1 MSAAMAYTAGVHR
14 LIYSRG
20 PCYSHPLTCC
30 EAMANEGSSF
40 QATLENEISVW
51 VQMPVWFI
59 LAIAEIL
66 GYATISEIAY
76 EQALKGMKSVVQ
88 AVTQLTVGLAAV
100 LGIALSP
107 ITKDPTLVVLYSVIA
122 GLTVVAAFPFWLDFR
137 TLDVGP

>member
-1 MSAAMAYTAGVHR
+1 LNMLFSTQFHLAYIQIMSNLISQAGQTR
-14 LIYSRG
+14 LGGI
-20 PCYSHPLTCC
+20 
-30 EAMANEGSSF
+30 AND
-40 QATLENEISVW
+40 TIVW